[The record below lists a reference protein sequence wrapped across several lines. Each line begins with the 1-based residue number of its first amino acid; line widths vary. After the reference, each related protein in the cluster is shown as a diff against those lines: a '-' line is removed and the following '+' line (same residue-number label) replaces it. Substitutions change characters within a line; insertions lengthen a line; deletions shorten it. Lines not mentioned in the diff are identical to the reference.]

1 MKKMN
6 RRTLLKDA
14 GVALALP
21 NLEMFADVKK
31 PEKLHHVVWVC
42 GLLGVYLPAF
52 FSSRGGKNYQ
62 LSETTKPLEPFKN
75 DITIFKNLDDVTVLG
90 FGG

>member
-31 PEKLHHVVWVC
+31 PEKLHHVVWV
-42 GLLGVYLPAF
+42 LWAIR
-52 FSSRGGKNYQ
+52 S
-62 LSETTKPLEPFKN
+62 LSPRLFLFKRR
-75 DITIFKNLDDVTVLG
+75 KELSA
-90 FGG
+90 